1 MYVNVERIIL
11 VFKFEE
17 AYSKNI
23 VSKTNAGLNSK
34 MKEYGHSFVWRAK
47 TCGQL
52 KELGRL
58 ATSTLCWKVSRSFS
72 GNGNPCSSYNPTVN
86 GTKRLNFLL

>member
-58 ATSTLCWKVSRSFS
+58 ATSTLC
-72 GNGNPCSSYNPTVN
+72 
-86 GTKRLNFLL
+86 